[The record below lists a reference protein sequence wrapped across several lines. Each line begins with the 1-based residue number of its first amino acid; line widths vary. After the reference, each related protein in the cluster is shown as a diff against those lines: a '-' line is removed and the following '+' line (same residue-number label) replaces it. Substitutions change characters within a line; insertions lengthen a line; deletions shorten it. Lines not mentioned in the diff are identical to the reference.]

1 VDLEYE
7 TASTTSRRSKK
18 TNGKGKTLTA
28 TKKFSLKAKPKKSG
42 SFLVVNGKKIPLTNS
57 KKSRRNKMSKGVR
70 KASSVSKKRAVSA
83 KRMVKKAS
91 KTKVAKKA
99 SSVGKKRAVAS
110 KSAKSMILKKKA
122 SPKSIKKTAK
132 TSSAL
137 MKKRAASSKTSK
149 NAPRLSNSQK
159 KLKTKTATGAPAT
172 KKLLP
177 SMDDIKEFLGVK
189 QKAQPKSRPKST
201 STPKK
206 LMPSLAR
213 SFLAFRNSQ
222 FCPSLRKLSELM
234 STLAI
239 QFALKKLMPSANDK
253 KVSLDVKE
261 EKEQG
266 SNSLQSSS
274 TGSESAGTKTI
285 YMPIK
290 QEANG
295 QTAEAI
301 IVEDKKKV
309 EADLQDVKLLETKSE
324 KKD

>member
-91 KTKVAKKA
+91 KTKGAKKA

-132 TSSAL
+132 ISSTL
-137 MKKRAASSKTSK
+137 MKKRAAASKTRKAWILKK

-159 KLKTKTATGAPAT
+159 ELKTKSATSAPAT
-172 KKLLP
+172 KKLMP

-189 QKAQPKSRPKST
+189 QKALPKSRPKST
-201 STPKK
+201 S
-206 LMPSLAR
+206 
-213 SFLAFRNSQ
+213 
-222 FCPSLRKLSELM
+222 
-234 STLAI
+234 
-239 QFALKKLMPSANDK
+239 ALKKLMPSANDK